1 MGAKAKPLPKAP
13 KPRSESGKR
22 PARKAPQA
30 PQGFDVTVGQEAAAD
45 KIRKRLADT
54 QDALEALERDGHMSM
69 HEYRDGTVDGEIVL
83 YVDRGEDAIRMMQ
96 DLEAAFG
103 MDNQRGVWFQVG
115 ARFAVKEGEEKEASG
130 IVDRR
135 RGVDEVSLYYRK
147 MFAAGE
153 HDRKQIFFDAFGTM
167 QHQTIPAMQD
177 KYGRK
182 AETIFVRMHWN
193 PDNEKPRR

>member
-1 MGAKAKPLPKAP
+1 
-13 KPRSESGKR
+13 
-22 PARKAPQA
+22 
-30 PQGFDVTVGQEAAAD
+30 
-45 KIRKRLADT
+45 
-54 QDALEALERDGHMSM
+54 MSM

-83 YVDRGEDAIRMMQ
+83 YVDRGEDAIKMMQ

-147 MFAAGE
+147 MFASSE

-167 QHQTIPAMQD
+167 QHTTIPAMQD